1 MTRTRLGPQVT
12 LLRRILC
19 DARRI
24 RTCLY
29 LIKDHHFG
37 LFCDLW
43 HERKASTLLTCF
55 NTGISRFEFQL
66 YYVTEYRVNF
76 LKSSKQC
83 VTLELCSAIKEL
95 IFGWLWKSHEH
106 YKHWRV
112 AAALFDCLKLRWS
125 KLRPLRCHCLKICF
139 WLPCLTVNESNQRYV
154 SVCDTVAMF
163 EFKNFEVYESQQMWL
178 FLSSITSLPCRRNYK
193 PRYRSLVSSATL
205 DIGYIP
211 CIYVTFEFIEASW
224 RFHFHLR
231 GILCMKNGHE
241 TCPIECVH

>member
-1 MTRTRLGPQVT
+1 MTQGEFEPACIWSKTITSISSATCDTKGKLQLC
-12 LLRRILC
+12 LL
-19 DARRI
+19 A
-24 RTCLY
+24 
-29 LIKDHHFG
+29 LIPVYQG
-37 LFCDLW
+37 LN
-43 HERKASTLLTCF
+43 S
-55 NTGISRFEFQL
+55 S

-76 LKSSKQC
+76 LKSSKHC

-178 FLSSITSLPCRRNYK
+178 FLSSVTSLPCRRNYK

-211 CIYVTFEFIEASW
+211 CIYVTFEFIEALW
-224 RFHFHLR
+224 RFSFPFAR
-231 GILCMKNGHE
+231 QTMYENGHE
-241 TCPIECVH
+241 TCPIECVHCHAIKSKIIAWFQTVQD

>member
-29 LIKDHHFG
+29 LIKDHQIEVKTSVSSATCDTKGKLQLCLLALIPVYQG
-37 LFCDLW
+37 LN
-43 HERKASTLLTCF
+43 S
-55 NTGISRFEFQL
+55 S

-76 LKSSKQC
+76 LKSSKHC

-178 FLSSITSLPCRRNYK
+178 FLSSVTSLPCRRNYK

-231 GILCMKNGHE
+231 GKLCMKTVTKH
-241 TCPIECVH
+241 VQ